1 MLNEKDSK
9 ELAMALL
16 YSTSSEEVIAVL
28 NNQKYKTYF
37 SNLSNWAPYGG
48 RDKNWDAAGNQQ
60 SNGVGALV
68 ENVVNGLDAIL
79 LRKAEEAGIKDH
91 RAASA
96 PQSMQ
101 EAVKRFFNIPEGRLS
116 NLDDGQKREIAKH
129 TVKIGVSR
137 ERKNTSYPTY
147 TIVDEGIG
155 QRPEDFPKT
164 FVSLSEKNKEGI
176 KYVQGKFNQGS
187 TGVLRY
193 CTRGDMRLG
202 HHKLIISKRFD
213 AEAWGW
219 TLVRVREP
227 RQGESLPVVEY
238 FMPGKIMNFLAK
250 EIAPFKE
257 YDGAKITSGSIVKLY
272 EVDIQKPFNNVGLGI
287 YQALATSLIQPPLP
301 IQLLDFGATPVEG
314 KGEFRKKGIDE
325 RICSGLIEMLCKVRK
340 SNEVNE
346 EEIVD
351 EDVEIIQSI
360 EPIHLHIASLDDP
373 ELGNINI
380 TATCRETLQKF
391 IANQPK
397 RVFYTINGQVHAT
410 ERASWLNTSCNLGG
424 IQDNIIVNVDC
435 TGLTNSAVS
444 QLFMTDRERMVENRL
459 SVKLRDLVKQQL
471 KDDPQLREFMHRIN
485 LMRAQK
491 HIEDKSEVK
500 DLIQGMVKSDP
511 SLKELF
517 GLGVEIEAM
526 VENPKG
532 DTPYKGQKFPT
543 FLNPINAKELD
554 HEFIFIVPRGSVR
567 KLRCNTDA
575 SNDYFSRPVSPGERT
590 FNFTDNQC
598 QTSVS
603 LKDGIAT
610 FSFSVDKEVEVGSKI
625 IGEFGFNDV
634 SRPEPL
640 TFKLTI
646 LVAEA
651 EQTKESKPGE
661 KKPGTKKAPD
671 EGIKMPDIQWVKED
685 SYGQYNFDEDS
696 AVTIRTSD
704 QGITVHV
711 NWDHKALKVMRQK
724 EKDDSKILIKENIF
738 KYGLA
743 IISIAIFKKEQDENS
758 ENAVETLE
766 RSSKAIAPYF
776 VPLVKYLANLEL

>member
-9 ELAMALL
+9 TLAMALL
-16 YSTSSEEVIAVL
+16 YSTSSEEVIDVL
-28 NNQKYKTYF
+28 KDQKYKSYF
-37 SNLSNWAPYGG
+37 SNAANWAPYGG

-79 LRKAEEAGIKDH
+79 LKKAEESGITDH
-91 RAASA
+91 RASSS

-137 ERKNTSYPTY
+137 ERKNTLYPTY

-193 CTRGDMRLG
+193 CTKGDMRLG

-213 AEAWGW
+213 GDSWGW

-227 RQGESLPVVEY
+227 NQGESLPVVEY
-238 FMPGKIMNFLAK
+238 FMPGKIMHFASND
-250 EIAPFKE
+250 IAPFKE
-257 YDGAKITSGSIVKLY
+257 HDVVKINSGSIVKLY
-272 EVDIQKPFNNVGLGI
+272 EVDISRPFNNVGLGI

-301 IQLLDFGATPVEG
+301 IQIFDFGATPVEG
-314 KGEFRKKGIDE
+314 KGELRKKGIDE

-340 SNEVNE
+340 SSEISEVDE
-346 EEIVD
+346 VD

-360 EPIHLHIASLDDP
+360 EPLHLHIATLDEP
-373 ELGNINI
+373 ELGTINI
-380 TATCRETLQKF
+380 TATCRESLQKF
-391 IANQPK
+391 ISSQPK

-424 IQDNIIVNVDC
+424 IQDNVIVNVDC
-435 TGLTNSAVS
+435 TELTNSAVS

-517 GLGVEIEAM
+517 GLGAEIEAM
-526 VENPKG
+526 VEHPKG
-532 DTPYKGQKFPT
+532 DTPFKGEKFPT
-543 FLNPINAKELD
+543 FLAPINAKDSDGKFE
-554 HEFIFIVPRGSVR
+554 FIVPRGSLR

-575 SNDYFSRPVSPGERT
+575 ANDYLSRSVSAGSRV
-590 FNFTDNQC
+590 FNFTENQC
-598 QTSVS
+598 QISVS

-610 FSFSVDKEVEVGSKI
+610 FSFSVEKEVEVGAKI
-625 IGEFGFNDV
+625 VGNFGFTDV

-640 TFKLTI
+640 TFQLTI
-646 LVAEA
+646 MVAEA
-651 EQTKESKPGE
+651 EQSKEAKPGE
-661 KKPGTKKAPD
+661 RKPGTKKAPD
-671 EGIKMPDIQWVKED
+671 EGIKMPDIQWVKEE
-685 SYGQYNFDEDS
+685 SFSQYNFDEDS
-696 AVTIRTSD
+696 AVTVRTSD

-743 IISIAIFKKEQDENS
+743 IISIAIFKKEQDENPD
-758 ENAVETLE
+758 NAVETLE

-776 VPLVKYLANLEL
+776 VPLVKYLANLEI